1 MLSTITIVP
10 RKDVQAVTEVVEDG
24 ERHFLG
30 EQRDF
35 RRHPALAE
43 FLADTVRLGAAWVR
57 LGPGQT
63 LEPHRHPTRSMIVVC
78 RGQGLLLDG
87 DEQRPL
93 NEGDIVL
100 VPAGYPHGFRGL
112 EPSGVEGLSLQFEG
126 LGLYEDVE
134 NARVSFEEK

>member
-1 MLSTITIVP
+1 MLSTVIIVP
-10 RKDVQAVTEVVEDG
+10 RSEVQAVSEVVEDG

-43 FLADTVRLGAAWVR
+43 FLADTVRLGIAWVR

-63 LEPHRHPTRSMIVVC
+63 LEPHRHPTRSMIIVC
-78 RGQGLLLDG
+78 RGQGVLLDG
-87 DEQRPL
+87 GEKPL

-100 VPAGYPHGFRGL
+100 VPENYAHGFRGL
-112 EPSGVEGLSLQFEG
+112 EPTGVEGLSLQFEG
-126 LGLYEDVE
+126 LGLYEDVA
-134 NARVSFEEK
+134 NPRVKFEQK

>member
-1 MLSTITIVP
+1 MLSTVTIIP
-10 RKDVQAVTEVVEDG
+10 RSDVRAVTEVFEDG

-35 RRHPALAE
+35 RRHPLLAE
-43 FLADTVRLGAAWVR
+43 FLAETVRVGIAWVR

-63 LEPHRHPTRSMIVVC
+63 LEPHGHPTRSMILVC
-78 RGQGLLLDG
+78 RGSGVLLDNG
-87 DEQRPL
+87 EKPL

-112 EPSGVEGLSLQFEG
+112 DPDGVEGLSIQFEG

-134 NARVSFEEK
+134 NPRVKFEK

>member
-1 MLSTITIVP
+1 MPSTITIVP
-10 RKDVQAVTEVVEDG
+10 RQEIRAVTEVVEDG
-24 ERHFLG
+24 QLEFLG

-63 LEPHRHPTRSMIVVC
+63 LKPHRHPTRSMVIVC
-78 RGQGLLLDG
+78 RGSGVLLDDG
-87 DEQRPL
+87 ETQL
-93 NEGDIVL
+93 NEGDVVC
-100 VPAGYPHGFRGL
+100 VPEGYLHGFRGT

-134 NARVSFEEK
+134 NARVSFEKE

>member
-1 MLSTITIVP
+1 MPSTITIVP
-10 RKDVQAVTEVVEDG
+10 RKEIQAVTEVFEDG
-24 ERHFLG
+24 ELHSLG

-43 FLADTVRLGAAWVR
+43 FLAETVRLGAAWVR

-63 LEPHRHPTRSMIVVC
+63 LQPHRHPTRSMIIVC
-78 RGQGLLLDG
+78 RGNGVLLDG
-87 DEQRPL
+87 EETPL

-100 VPAGYPHGFRGL
+100 VPESYLHGFRGL

-126 LGLYEDVE
+126 LGLYENVE
-134 NARVSFEEK
+134 NARVSFDKA

>member
-43 FLADTVRLGAAWVR
+43 FLADTVRLGVAWVR

-87 DEQRPL
+87 DEQLPL

-100 VPAGYPHGFRGL
+100 VPEGYPHGFRGL

-134 NARVSFEEK
+134 NARVNFEKK

>member
-10 RKDVQAVTEVVEDG
+10 RSEVQAVAEVFEEG
-24 ERHFLG
+24 EQHFLG

-35 RRHPALAE
+35 RRHPALAA
-43 FLADTVRLGAAWVR
+43 FLADTARLGIAWVR

-63 LEPHRHPTRSMIVVC
+63 LKPHKHPTRSMIIVC
-78 RGQGLLLDG
+78 RGNGVLLDNG
-87 DEQRPL
+87 EKPL
-93 NEGDIVL
+93 SEGDVVL
-100 VPAGYPHGFRGL
+100 VPADYPHGFRGL

-134 NARVSFEEK
+134 NARVNFEKK